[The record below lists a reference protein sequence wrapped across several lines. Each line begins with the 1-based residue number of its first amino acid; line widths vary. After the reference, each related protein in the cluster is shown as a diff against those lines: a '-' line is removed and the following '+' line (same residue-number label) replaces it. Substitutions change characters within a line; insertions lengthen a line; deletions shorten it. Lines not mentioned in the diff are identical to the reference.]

1 VIRESLIPVILAR
14 LFIEETD
21 MKTFNGNNTI
31 IVYSTRWCSDC
42 SRTKFFFDEYGIDYE
57 EIDVD
62 EDADGL
68 ALVKKINQG
77 HCVVPTVIFPD
88 GTIFVEPPISA
99 IATKLSLVLAR

>member
-1 VIRESLIPVILAR
+1 MIRELLNPVILER

-21 MKTFNGNNTI
+21 MTTFNGNNKI
-31 IVYSTRWCSDC
+31 IVYSTQWCSDC
-42 SRTKFFFDEYGIDYE
+42 NRTKFFFDEYGIDYE

-77 HCVVPTVIFPD
+77 HRVVPTVIFPD
-88 GTIFVEPPISA
+88 GTIFVEPPNSA